1 MVSKGNKS
9 QTKILVRYKLGG
21 GRKMTPNGEKV
32 EMLKKEIELVM
43 ERNRNETYLKS
54 LLTRAL
60 VLEKLHNK

>member
-1 MVSKGNKS
+1 
-9 QTKILVRYKLGG
+9 
-21 GRKMTPNGEKV
+21 MTPNGEKL
-32 EMLKKEIELVM
+32 EMLKKEIKLVM

>member
-1 MVSKGNKS
+1 MPKLEKLHSSDWGWH
-9 QTKILVRYKLGG
+9 KLGG
-21 GRKMTPNGEKV
+21 GREMTPNGEKV

-43 ERNRNETYLKS
+43 ERNKNETYLKS

>member
-1 MVSKGNKS
+1 
-9 QTKILVRYKLGG
+9 
-21 GRKMTPNGEKV
+21 MTLNGEKV

-43 ERNRNETYLKS
+43 ERNKNEIYLKS

>member
-1 MVSKGNKS
+1 
-9 QTKILVRYKLGG
+9 
-21 GRKMTPNGEKV
+21 MTPNEEKL

>member
-21 GRKMTPNGEKV
+21 GREMTPNGETV
-32 EMLKKEIELVM
+32 DMLKKEIELVM
-43 ERNRNETYLKS
+43 ERNKNETYLKS

>member
-1 MVSKGNKS
+1 
-9 QTKILVRYKLGG
+9 
-21 GRKMTPNGEKV
+21 MTPNGERL
-32 EMLKKEIELVM
+32 EMLKKELELVM

>member
-1 MVSKGNKS
+1 MP
-9 QTKILVRYKLGG
+9 KLEKLYSSDWKEHKLEG
-21 GRKMTPNGEKV
+21 GRRMTPNGERL

-43 ERNRNETYLKS
+43 ERNKNETYLKS

>member
-1 MVSKGNKS
+1 MEQKNENVD
-9 QTKILVRYKLGG
+9 I
-21 GRKMTPNGEKV
+21 
-32 EMLKKEIELVM
+32 LKKEIELVM